1 MPIRQLPPETVNR
14 IAAGEVIE
22 RPASVVKELVEN
34 AIDAGASEIEIVT
47 ADGGLALVRVT
58 DDGIGMGPD
67 DLLLAV
73 ERHATSKLPDDDL
86 LDIRTLGFRGE
97 ALPSIGSIALLS
109 IASRRQGS
117 RDGFEIAVERGDKR
131 GLRPAALNAGTRVE
145 VRELFSATPARLK
158 FLKSERAENMA
169 TSEMV
174 KRLAMAH
181 PEVGFTLTMG
191 ERAGLKLPRGEATAQ
206 GLLAR
211 LGRIMGRE
219 FLADALE
226 IAGERDGVRI
236 AGFAGLPTLH
246 RPDASQQFL
255 FVNGRPVKDKLI
267 QGAVRAAYGDLIPRG
282 RYPLLALFVS
292 LEPTEVDVN
301 VHPTKAEVRFRDAG
315 RVRGLMIGALQHALE
330 GAGHRASARG
340 GAMTL
345 ETLADRGAP
354 SAPSPF
360 MGEGRVGA
368 GGQALEPGYPPSPGP
383 SPQAAGE
390 WRRQGVSMPRGFAE
404 AMQAPFAAFD
414 ATSADTSADS
424 GPIAEDLL
432 DRPLG
437 AARAQLHETYIV
449 SQTRGSVIITDQHA
463 AHERLVYERLKRAL
477 ANGGVARQGLL
488 IPAIV
493 EVGEDEA
500 AALAEKDA
508 ELAELGLVVE
518 PFGFGAVAVREVPAL
533 LGDSDVKGL
542 VKDLAAEILAD
553 GQTLA
558 LRDRLE
564 AIASRMACH
573 GSVRAGRRLTPQEM
587 NALLREMEATPYSGQ
602 CNHGRPTY
610 VELRLADIERLFGR
624 R

>member
-34 AIDAGASEIEIVT
+34 AIDAGATEIGIVT
-47 ADGGLALVRVT
+47 AAGGLSLIRVSDDGG
-58 DDGIGMGPD
+58 GMSKD
-67 DLLLAV
+67 DLLLSV
-73 ERHATSKLPDDDL
+73 ERHATSKLPEDDL

-97 ALPSIGSIALLS
+97 ALPSIGSIAHLS
-109 IASRRQGS
+109 IASRKRGEC
-117 RDGFEIAVERGDKR
+117 DGFEVVVDRGAKS
-131 GLRPAALNAGTRVE
+131 GSRPAALNAGTRVE

-169 TSEMV
+169 TQEIV
-174 KRLAMAH
+174 RRLAMAH
-181 PEVGFTLTMG
+181 PEIGFTLTTG
-191 ERAGLKLPRGEATAQ
+191 ERAGLRLPPAGASAD
-206 GLLAR
+206 GLLKR
-211 LGRIMGRE
+211 LGRIMGHE

-246 RPDASQQFL
+246 RPDPSQQFL

-267 QGAVRAAYGDLIPRG
+267 AGAVRAAYGDLIPRG

-292 LEPTEVDVN
+292 LEPSDVDVN
-301 VHPTKAEVRFRDAG
+301 VHPAKAEVRFRDAG
-315 RVRGLMIGALQHALE
+315 RVRALMIGALQHALE
-330 GAGHRASARG
+330 AAGHRASAQG
-340 GAMTL
+340 GAATL
-345 ETLADRGAP
+345 DAMARLAPASASAGWTPRGP
-354 SAPSPF
+354 YSP
-360 MGEGRVGA
+360 EARVGPA
-368 GGQALEPGYPPSPGP
+368 GADPIWPS
-383 SPQAAGE
+383 
-390 WRRQGVSMPRGFAE
+390 GFAE

-414 ATSADTSADS
+414 ATSADARAHAD
-424 GPIAEDLL
+424 PIPEALL

-449 SQTRGSVIITDQHA
+449 AQTRSSVVIVDQHA
-463 AHERLVYERLKRAL
+463 AHERLVYERMKRML

-500 AALAEKDA
+500 GVLHEKEA
-508 ELAELGLVVE
+508 ELAELGLVLE
-518 PFGFGAVAVREVPAL
+518 PFGTGAVAVREVPAL
-533 LGDSDVKGL
+533 LGDSDVDGL
-542 VKDLAAEILAD
+542 VKDLAAEILGE
-553 GQTLA
+553 GQGLT

-564 AIASRMACH
+564 AICSRMACH
-573 GSVRAGRRLTPQEM
+573 GSVRAGRRLSPQEM
-587 NALLREMEATPYSGQ
+587 NALLRDMEATPYSGQ

-610 VELRLADIERLFGR
+610 VELKLSDIERLFGR